1 MKQVR
6 VYNLNEENKTAMSI
20 YFMGYDFVKENN
32 ITLSLDLYN
41 MVWEG
46 EVEDDVELDDLFR
59 MLNIG
64 TKPEDFKGHS
74 LSTSDMVEMD
84 GKYYYC
90 DDYGW
95 EEVFFPT
102 DAPKKYIVTADHVSY
117 VAIYDTK
124 AEADAKAETLNDEYY
139 QHKVWN
145 VEEITDEDS
154 INTKS
159 NNKTGT
165 TMKKTEKK
173 VTQTTDEKVFNL
185 CVESAKQSEN
195 GYTFDLKAVWQA
207 ARLKYKMAKQ
217 TVIDVFEIITKEHE
231 VKKGEQEGQFVLTE
245 LMPKPD
251 PVMLHWQQLKEN
263 NPEAILLFRCGDFYE
278 AYNEDATECAKILGI
293 TLTQAKD
300 GRKMA
305 GFPYHALDTYLPKL
319 VRAGKRCAICDD
331 IANPKAKARKFEA
344 AEKEGE
350 VKEVKKEKKEAPVLA
365 EGEDRPRGY
374 GRFLTDC
381 EIINIKAKKLARK
394 LYPEFKSFGFA
405 RYDETNNKEYK
416 NQGEALRAKADM
428 NNLKHTLKVVDGV
441 HFTGATRIEAYQ
453 NFLNAMAI

>member
-6 VYNLNEENKTAMSI
+6 IYNLNEENKTARSI

-46 EVEDDVELDDLFR
+46 EVEDDTTLDDLFR
-59 MLNIG
+59 MLNVG
-64 TKPEDFKGHS
+64 TKPENFKGHS

-90 DDYGW
+90 DSYGW
-95 EEVFFPT
+95 EEVIFPT

-124 AEADAKAETLNDEYY
+124 AEADAKAEALNDEYY

-145 VEEITDEDS
+145 VEEVIDEDS
-154 INTKS
+154 INIKS
-159 NNKTGT
+159 NNNTGT
-165 TMKKTEKK
+165 TMNKTEKK
-173 VTQTTDEKVFNL
+173 VTLTTDEKVFNL

-207 ARLKYKMAKQ
+207 ARLKYKMAKR
-217 TVIDVFEIITKEHE
+217 TVIDAMQEVAKEHE
-231 VKKGEQEGQFVLTE
+231 IKKGDQEGQFVLVE
-245 LMPKPD
+245 LMPKPE
-251 PVMLHWQQLKEN
+251 PEMEMMLQMTKLKEKH
-263 NPEAILLFRCGDFYE
+263 PDAILLFRCGDFYE
-278 AYNEDATECAKILGI
+278 AYNEDAVVCAEVLGI
-293 TLTQAKD
+293 TLTAKD
-300 GRKMA
+300 NRKMA
-305 GFPYHALDTYLPKL
+305 GFPHHTLDTYLPKL
-319 VRAGKRCAICDD
+319 VRAGKRIAICDD
-331 IANPKAKARKFEA
+331 IKKPTKLVKRGITEQATAKP
-344 AEKEGE
+344 AEEPTATDE
-350 VKEVKKEKKEAPVLA
+350 N
-365 EGEDRPRGY
+365 RPRGY

-441 HFTGATRIEAYQ
+441 HFTGTTRIEAYQ